1 MESKKQFLWITI
13 SIIVI
18 SVLSII
24 YLVLI
29 QPTRAEISKDLI
41 ISLEKLN
48 ITLNKIKDK
57 KTALEFRVELED
69 NIAGFNKVL
78 KKAEDMNPPKSQNEK
93 DEINN
98 ILKDLN
104 LKAKK
109 LQNLIDEKLIYYE
122 EDAIFILNLFKIS

>member
-18 SVLSII
+18 SALSII
-24 YLVLI
+24 YLVII

-48 ITLNKIKDK
+48 ITLNKITNKE
-57 KTALEFRVELED
+57 TALEFRIELED
-69 NIAGFNKVL
+69 NIAGFNKIL
-78 KKAEDMNPPKSQNEK
+78 KKAEDMNPPKSQTEK

-122 EDAIFILNLFKIS
+122 EDAILILNLFKIS

>member
-18 SVLSII
+18 SALSII
-24 YLVLI
+24 YLVII

-48 ITLNKIKDK
+48 ITLNKITNKE
-57 KTALEFRVELED
+57 TALEFRVELED

-78 KKAEDMNPPKSQNEK
+78 KKAEDMNPPKSQTEK

-122 EDAIFILNLFKIS
+122 EDAILILNLFKIS